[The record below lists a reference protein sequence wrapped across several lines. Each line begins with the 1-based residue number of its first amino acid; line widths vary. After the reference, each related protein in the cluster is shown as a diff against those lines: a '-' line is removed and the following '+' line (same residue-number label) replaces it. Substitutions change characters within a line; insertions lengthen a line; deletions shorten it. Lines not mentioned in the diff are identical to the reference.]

1 MSEQT
6 DPNKIH
12 FEGNSSS
19 GKDKGGTEESYY
31 LKDYLL
37 LTKQLISI
45 RSSVNWIVIVILSI
59 VVAFE
64 AAILF
69 LVLCN
74 KLPSSLE
81 GHSLALVI
89 IAPLGSI
96 TVLTSF
102 YIFGVYR
109 RGLVNEDLSELKG
122 ALGIGGGVSG

>member
-1 MSEQT
+1 MSDLT

-12 FEGNSSS
+12 FEGSSSS
-19 GKDKGGTEESYY
+19 GKDNDESEENYY
-31 LKDYLL
+31 LRDYLL
-37 LTKQLISI
+37 LTNQLISI
-45 RSSVNWIVIVILSI
+45 RSWVKWIVIVILSI
-59 VVAFE
+59 IIAFE
-64 AAILF
+64 VAILI

-74 KLPSSLE
+74 KLPPSLE

-89 IAPLGSI
+89 IAPMGSI